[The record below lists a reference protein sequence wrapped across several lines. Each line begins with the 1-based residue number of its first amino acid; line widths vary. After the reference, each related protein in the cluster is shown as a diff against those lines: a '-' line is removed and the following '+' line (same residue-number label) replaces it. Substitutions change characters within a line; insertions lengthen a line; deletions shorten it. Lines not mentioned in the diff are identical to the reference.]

1 MEETIYTVKVELEK
15 ELYDILVVIAEEQGV
30 TLSMAARAVI
40 FYTFDT
46 ILDIET
52 SWDYEKS
59 NQD

>member
-15 ELYDILVVIAEEQGV
+15 ELYDILKVIAEEQGV
-30 TLSMAARAVI
+30 TLSQAARAVI

-52 SWDYEKS
+52 SWEI
-59 NQD
+59 